1 MNIEQPLEVKIKN
14 DTMKL
19 EKAYK
24 SLEKIENDLDTMN
37 QNNQDLL
44 LSNKTYGL
52 ILNNYLTFDNIK
64 KNIDIYF
71 SELSNSK
78 TVKRLGIEDLNN
90 ISLRKFDELIESNK
104 ERLITTELFEL
115 NNRNRSTRRVLLHL
129 LGLLVILVVFY
140 IELMRR

>member
-104 ERLITTELFEL
+104 EILITTELFEL